1 MSGMPG
7 RSGRRPKPLADHL
20 ANGTYRRDRHGPRPA
35 NAPTFAGYLAP
46 APAPPPAWSWTPD
59 AETMAAL
66 GPAGRQFLTAVLAQ
80 NDVDFLQG
88 AILTEAARTL
98 DDLTIWRAE
107 SATDKT
113 AARMAN
119 TFTRTFAAL
128 IAQLRFR

>member
-1 MSGMPG
+1 
-7 RSGRRPKPLADHL
+7 
-20 ANGTYRRDRHGPRPA
+20 
-35 NAPTFAGYLAP
+35 
-46 APAPPPAWSWTPD
+46 
-59 AETMAAL
+59 MAAL